1 MKTLAMVIS
10 IFYTFLGFAQTGKL
24 SGKITSEENPVAF
37 ANIYVENLNLGTTA
51 KGNGVFLLKNIPS
64 GNHIIQVSA
73 IGYKKFTQEVFIA
86 EAQSTTQNFELEKSS
101 SELDEVLIVDTQT
114 GLTRRTPYN
123 VSSIS
128 MQGIENK
135 GNPNGMM
142 GSLRQV
148 PGVYGAEFGQGIV
161 KPFIR
166 GLGFSRVVT
175 IYQGNK
181 LENHQWGA
189 DHGLGINDLGIKKV
203 EVIKGPASVLYG
215 SGALGGVLLTQ
226 DDEFY
231 KKSTKISGNI
241 GTTFNSVSNGIR
253 TYASAGKSFENGIF
267 IATDLAFENHADY
280 KNGNGRVIGNSRFN
294 TNTLRL
300 HTGIEKENFQNKL
313 SFSFNDQNLGIIL
326 DEEMQDS
333 QSLATTRNDREMQLP
348 FQEVKDYLLS
358 YNQTTKH
365 EKFETSLH
373 LSHHSNNRKEVEEN
387 FDLVDLGLQQNHSFY
402 NARISFPNGKIKHS
416 LGTQGSFVKTQ
427 NIKNSQEFLIPD
439 ADVIENGFYYLASL
453 DIESW
458 YLQGALRYDYRNVTA
473 DASSEELIADE
484 FILPGNPENRKLMRT
499 FNGFTGSIGA
509 TKKFNTRN
517 QLKLNFSTGFRAPD
531 LAELFS
537 NGPHPGTSRFEKGND
552 QFGREQSLQV
562 DASYTYRNKR
572 FEGTFSAFGSRVNN
586 YIYFTATDETLPDG
600 NLEVWSYL
608 QTDADLY
615 GFEFELK
622 HSWLNQQR
630 LETKL
635 SGAIVRAWDIKNE
648 RNLSFIPPDN
658 FNLQVG
664 YFGLNDRSLYTFS
677 KLRLISNQN
686 RAGLNEETTAG
697 YKLLNLGLSKKFN
710 LGNNQLESGI
720 TVYNALNKNYVDHMS
735 ILRAFNV
742 NSPGRNFMLN
752 LKYNF

>member
-1 MKTLAMVIS
+1 MKQLAIA
-10 IFYTFLGFAQTGKL
+10 ILILTTFPGFAQEGKL
-24 SGKITSEENPVAF
+24 SGRITSEGGPVSF
-37 ANIYVENLNLGTTA
+37 ANIYIENSNLGTTA
-51 KGNGVFLLKNIPS
+51 DEKGNYVLKNIPA
-64 GNHIIQVSA
+64 GNHSIQVSA
-73 IGYKKFTQEVFIA
+73 IGFKNFSGNIA
-86 EAQSTTQNFELEKSS
+86 ITEGQTKTQNFELEKSS

-123 VSSIS
+123 VSSIN

-142 GSLRQV
+142 GNLREV

-215 SGALGGVLLTQ
+215 SGALGGVLLAQ

-231 KKSTKISGNI
+231 KNSTKISGNI

-253 TYASAGKSFENGIF
+253 TYASVGKSFENGIF

-280 KNGNGRVIGNSRFN
+280 KNGNDRTIGNSRFN
-294 TNTLRL
+294 TKTLRV
-300 HTGIEKENFQNKL
+300 HTGIERKNFQNKL

-358 YNQTTKH
+358 YNQTTQH
-365 EKFETSLH
+365 ENYETSIH
-373 LSHHSNNRKEVEEN
+373 LSHHSNNRKEIELDFN
-387 FDLVDLGLQQNHSFY
+387 LVDLGLQQNHTFY
-402 NARISFPNGKIKHS
+402 NARISLPNGKIKHS
-416 LGTQGSFVKTQ
+416 LGAQGSLVKTE

-439 ADVIENGFYYLASL
+439 ADVFESGLYYLASL
-453 DIESW
+453 DIDSW
-458 YLQGALRYDYRNVTA
+458 YFQGALRYDYREVIA
-473 DASSEELIADE
+473 DASSAELIADD
-484 FILPGNPENRKLMRT
+484 FILPGSPENRKLSRT

-509 TKKFNTRN
+509 TKKFNARN

-552 QFGREQSLQV
+552 NFGREQSLQF
-562 DASYTYRNKR
+562 DASYTYRKNR
-572 FEGTFSAFGSRVNN
+572 FEGTVSAFGSRVNN
-586 YIYFTATDETLPDG
+586 YIYFTATDETLPEE

-608 QTDADLY
+608 QTDANLY
-615 GFEFELK
+615 GFEFELE

-635 SGAIVRAWDIKNE
+635 SGAIVRAEDLKND

-658 FNLQVG
+658 FNLEIG
-664 YFGLNDRSLYTFS
+664 YFGLNDRSLYAFS
-677 KLRLISNQN
+677 KLRIINDQH
-686 RAGLNEETTAG
+686 RAGLNEETTPG
-697 YKLLNLGLSKKFN
+697 YSLLNLGITKKFD
-710 LGNNQLESGI
+710 LGGNQLETGM
-720 TVYNALNKNYVDHMS
+720 TVYNALNKTYVDHMS

-742 NSPGRNFMLN
+742 SSPGRNLMLN
-752 LKYNF
+752 IKYNF